1 MNIKFLA
8 LALATIGLQTQ
19 AKSFR
24 GDDVFLKSFVQKIK
38 ALKSIN
44 ADDIAGETNFSVPEY
59 QGDIKHHAAISGE
72 VAKTA
77 AIIEQQLAIGMRTN
91 FIYVKEAITQ
101 YADDDGIV
109 RDGVVFCNAKN
120 NTGNELVYQSSGFTP
135 ASKNYAEST
144 ENLVSS
150 DGFGVR
156 ETRKVKGKTRD
167 ALQCGRN
174 NCEEGSFV
182 TLVANRIR
190 SLGYHVTHSD
200 ICDAQTTTG
209 SGAVGYTGVPTCALE
224 NNNGNADKFQA
235 YKCEAASVAAGN
247 DFYQVK
253 KDCFMITN
261 KTLCNA
267 ATKCTAMDENGVFAC
282 LPGTT
287 MSNNTAGKICS
298 LNAVDNLAIEQS
310 GSANVINGVRRVIQ
324 YGTQKTKV
332 KTTDVAY
339 VTGSPASV
347 GCTSLR
353 EYVNAL
359 NGMAQIA
366 AFRDTNI
373 LEAESHWNDI
383 IEHTRSYLKSYAE
396 ILNDFYDKS
405 TQIFPLIEFDQ
416 LDECPVGNVEKENND
431 LGDQTE
437 PLCDQDDTNTK
448 TTQRALDLESQILIR
463 KRCFCRQ
470 GSLGNATTYNATS
483 KQPTTDAFELDE
495 LYLMTEPPA
504 DADCEA
510 LQDMDAPSYYQYC
523 KGNAFDDRTWKK
535 TLQDLLPMKHA
546 IKTFGHKH
554 TAKQG
559 KIYEKLGATLPQ
571 HWNSTAAKAKVAS
584 KPNCG
589 RLVTTSSNSST
600 AMSSN
605 KGGNCVP
612 FRGLHEILFRLE
624 FETSQKYMGEQQDCS
639 DSFGTGSDKEE
650 NCRFEQV
657 ACKTSDA
664 LENTLFGFR
673 QFGYVWDHPMYKDN
687 NTETRKTSP
696 IQSDKLSVWTTGYN
710 DEHTIAVLTSGN
722 IDQTQNSW
730 SVGSDKLF
738 RLQGG
743 KQQCNINWGLQLT
756 GDVARK
762 DAFDSSYED
771 PYELFERE
779 IQEAIVNVEVAMAAK
794 TKTVENTE
802 KLWSK
807 ISDELTDFDAS
818 GDTIA
823 SDLSHE
829 VAEHF
834 MRITTTDVND
844 PNVDSLDEGAANN
857 GTDADYP
864 ERMTGSA

>member
-8 LALATIGLQTQ
+8 LALATIGVTQ

-38 ALKSIN
+38 ALKSIDAN
-44 ADDIAGETNFSVPEY
+44 DIAGETNFSVPEY
-59 QGDIKHHAAISGE
+59 QGDIKHHAALNGE

-109 RDGVVFCNAKN
+109 RDGVVFCNAKDDN
-120 NTGNELVYQSSGFTP
+120 GDEIRYESSGFTP
-135 ASKNYAEST
+135 ATKNYAEST

-156 ETRKVKGKTRD
+156 DTTTVNSKSRD
-167 ALQCGRN
+167 ALQCGRS

-200 ICDAQTTTG
+200 ICDAQTTSA
-209 SGAVGYTGVPTCALE
+209 SGVGYTGVPTCALE
-224 NNNGNADKFQA
+224 KNNAPADKFQA
-235 YKCEAASVAAGN
+235 YKCEAASVKQGN

-253 KDCFMITN
+253 KDCFMITDE
-261 KTLCNA
+261 TLCNG
-267 ATKCTAMDENGVFAC
+267 ATKCTAMRENGVFAC
-282 LPGTT
+282 LPKAT
-287 MSNNTAGKICS
+287 MISTSPGETCS
-298 LNAVDNLAIEQS
+298 VNAVDNLAIEQS
-310 GSANVINGVRRVIQ
+310 GGVNVINGVRRVIQ

-339 VTGSPASV
+339 VTGSPASA

-405 TQIFPLIEFDQ
+405 TQIFPVIEFDQ

-431 LGDQTE
+431 LGSQTE
-437 PLCDQDDTNTK
+437 PLCDQQDTDTK
-448 TTQRALDLESQILIR
+448 ATQRALDLESQILIR

-470 GSLGNATTYNATS
+470 GSLGSNNYDSTNMKPKTT
-483 KQPTTDAFELDE
+483 AFELDE

-504 DADCEA
+504 DTDCDELKA
-510 LQDMDAPSYYQYC
+510 MDAPSYYQYC

-546 IKTFGHKH
+546 IKTFGGSKSSKQ
-554 TAKQG
+554 TA
-559 KIYEKLGATLPQ
+559 IYNKLGATLPQ
-571 HWNSTAAKAKVAS
+571 HWDASAVKAKVAS

-589 RLVTTSSNSST
+589 RLVTTSSTTTSS
-600 AMSSN
+600 MSSN

-612 FRGLHEILFRLE
+612 FRGLHEILYRLE
-624 FETSQKYMGEQQDCS
+624 FETSQDYMGEQQDCTNVFANEQ
-639 DSFGTGSDKEE
+639 D
-650 NCRFEQV
+650 CRFEQV

-673 QFGYVWDHPMYKDN
+673 QFGYVWDHPMYKTSAAPN
-687 NTETRKTSP
+687 KISP
-696 IQSDKLSVWTTGYN
+696 IQSDKLSVWTNGYN
-710 DEHTIAVLTSGN
+710 NANTIAVLTPGTS
-722 IDQTQNSW
+722 DQTQNSW

-738 RLQGG
+738 RLASG
-743 KQQCNINWGLQLT
+743 KQQCNINWGLQIT

-762 DAFDSSYED
+762 DASGSSYDD
-771 PYELFERE
+771 PYDLFERE
-779 IQEAIVNVEVAMAAK
+779 IQEAVVNVEVAMAAK
-794 TKTVENTE
+794 TKAVENTE
-802 KLWSK
+802 VLWSK

-818 GDTIA
+818 GNTIA
-823 SDLSHE
+823 SDLSVE

-834 MRITTTDVND
+834 MRITTTDSND
-844 PNVDSLDEGAANN
+844 ANVDSLDGGAG
-857 GTDADYP
+857 GTDNPDA
-864 ERMTGSA
+864 MTGSA